1 MLSSM
6 ACQPP
11 CPDTVPHH
19 NNAPGAPSWRR
30 DLELTDPLRQ
40 EWLLDT
46 GSLTR
51 RLTRLSG
58 DSFRIIPASE
68 GWATLRDD
76 ECAALGLDPGATGWV
91 REVYLSASGQPWVF
105 ARSVAG
111 QEALKQDGFPL
122 AALGSRSLG
131 ELLFVNGGFSRG
143 PIDVGRYPAA
153 WLPSGSTEAAPW
165 ARRSRFDRGALGI
178 LVTEVFLPEFWAML
192 PRPTEAP

>member
-1 MLSSM
+1 M

-11 CPDTVPHH
+11 CSYTVSHH
-19 NNAPGAPSWRR
+19 TTASCPPSWS
-30 DLELTDPLRQ
+30 DHLETANGPCQD
-40 EWLLDT
+40 WLFDT

-51 RLTRLSG
+51 RLIRLSA
-58 DSFRIIPASE
+58 DAFSVAPLSE

-76 ECAALGLDPGATGWV
+76 ECLALDLAPGTTGWV
-91 REVYLSASGQPWVF
+91 REVYLSGHGRPWVF

-111 QEALKQDGFPL
+111 QQALKQDGFPL

-143 PIDVGRYPAA
+143 RIEVCRYPTQ
-153 WLPSGSTEAAPW
+153 WLPASQTGDTLL
-165 ARRSRFDRGALGI
+165 ARRSRFDRDALGI

-192 PRPTEAP
+192 PRSPEAP